1 MTRQSKNRLVLVAL
15 ITLGTVQ
22 MAADLVG
29 LPIVK
34 GIAAAWGAS
43 PAPKVFSSAR
53 GLETFSSGFEIR
65 WKDSDDDWKSAR
77 LTPEIYQR
85 LEGPYN
91 RRNAYGAA
99 FAYGPVLAAD
109 AATAS
114 AFEQVTRFAFCPCGG
129 LLQELGLGDEALPGP
144 FEVVIHPKPS
154 TNPDPELPLRFEIRC
169 DEIDGWRT
177 RLGAS
182 L

>member
-15 ITLGTVQ
+15 ITLGTVR

-53 GLETFSSGFEIR
+53 GLETFSSSFEIL
-65 WKDSDDDWKSAR
+65 WKDSADGDWRSAR

-91 RRNAYGAA
+91 RRNAYGATL
-99 FAYGPVLAAD
+99 AYGPVLAAD
-109 AATAS
+109 AATAR
-114 AFEQVTRFAFCPCGG
+114 AFEQVTQFAFCPGGG
-129 LLQELGLGDEALPGP
+129 LLQELGLVDEALPGP
-144 FEVVIHPKPS
+144 FEVVVHPKPS
-154 TNPDPELPLRFEIRC
+154 TNPDPELPLKFEIRC
-169 DEIDGWRT
+169 DEIDG
-177 RLGAS
+177 
-182 L
+182 